1 MRNRFKFLSVF
12 LLTLTALL
20 LQGAVS
26 PARGDDLTAEDV
38 VRNLQSRFAEIE
50 DYTVLLSVES
60 DIEAFRVPR
69 MEVKAFFKQP
79 DRLHLESK
87 GFAILP
93 REGIFINPNNF
104 RPEDFYMTVLGK
116 ENSKDSELLKL
127 ELVPRKE
134 GIKVRKIVL
143 WIDRVRWIALKL
155 DIVTWEGQSFQVDLE
170 YDKFQDRYWMPV
182 KATAMVDLSGFK
194 GFSGFHGRP
203 GWEEPGRAGSS
214 EMKGEITVR
223 FYDYRIN
230 EGIPDSVFNQ
240 GEEEKGLR

>member
-1 MRNRFKFLSVF
+1 MRNRFEFLSVF

-93 REGIFINPNNF
+93 KEGIFINPNLFTN
-104 RPEDFYMTVLGK
+104 EDFYMAMLGK
-116 ENSKDSELLKL
+116 ETLKGRELLKL

-134 GIKVRKIVL
+134 GIKVRKLVL
-143 WIDRVRWIALKL
+143 WIDQVRWITLKIE
-155 DIVTWEGQSFQVDLE
+155 IVTWQGQSFQVDLE
-170 YDKFQDRYWMPV
+170 YKKFQDRYWMPV
-182 KATAMVDLSGFK
+182 KATAMVD
-194 GFSGFHGRP
+194 FSGFRGFSSFHGGS
-203 GWEEPGRAGSS
+203 GWETPDRAGSDK
-214 EMKGEITVR
+214 MKGEITVR
-223 FYDYRIN
+223 FDDYRIN
-230 EGIPDSVFNQ
+230 EGIPDSIFGQ
-240 GEEEKGLR
+240 GEGGKGP